1 MLEPESTT
9 GGLLRVSRT
18 TLVTVETAKTDDKST
33 FIADT
38 LKRGAVVSVF
48 WKGAAVVET
57 RELLTPAIANVEV

>member
-33 FIADT
+33 LIVDT
-38 LKRGAVVSVF
+38 LERGVVVIVF
-48 WKGAAVVET
+48 WKAAAAVVA
-57 RELLTPAIANVEV
+57 RELLTPATANVEI